1 MSRRVLVPVIII
13 MVCLALPGCAA
24 RGLYANCEELGQLQ
38 LIQTLGIDR
47 RGAEGVVVSVAS
59 GADVGER
66 APAVLSAEGR
76 SVSEALELLQK
87 YSPRESLYFAHT
99 QFLLLGE
106 DCARRGVAP
115 WLDYVQ
121 RLPQMRTGAELFL
134 VRGADARTLITGSG
148 DGQYDVSDKLHALLR
163 ELEHQCGERVYSCA
177 EVSRRL
183 AESGAALV
191 HAVDAA
197 DSGGVVFSGG
207 GGLSVLSAGYGV
219 LRGDRLVGWLSGDA
233 AKAVGLFEGTLS
245 GGTVSLRLKDGSLA
259 AVYLLSG
266 ETKLEPV
273 WDADGALRGLRVEAA
288 LLSALAEL
296 ETPALADREDLDA
309 LLSDALA
316 RRAEG
321 WLRAALDFSQA
332 EGADFLALGQRL
344 RRADPRRY
352 DAMPAP
358 FAEALPGLEIEVSAE
373 AALLHGYDSRGSVP
387 VRGDAGGGA

>member
-1 MSRRVLVPVIII
+1 MGKRRSLPIII
-13 MVCLALPGCAA
+13 IVCLSLCGCAERA
-24 RGLYANCEELGQLQ
+24 PWANEQELGQLQ

-47 RGAEGVVVSVAS
+47 LGGEGVRLSAAS

-66 APAVLSAEGR
+66 APAILSAEGR

-106 DCARRGVAP
+106 DCARDGVEP
-115 WLDYVQ
+115 WLDYVL
-121 RLPQMRTGAELFL
+121 RMPQMRTGAQLFL
-134 VRGADARTLITGSG
+134 VHGAEAAALIRGSG

-163 ELEHQCGERVYSCA
+163 ELERQNGERVFTCA

-197 DSGGVVFSGG
+197 ESEGVLFSGG

-219 LRGDRLVGWLSGDA
+219 LRGGELIGYLRGDA
-233 AKAVGLFEGTLS
+233 AKAVALMEGTLC
-245 GGTVSLRLKDGSLA
+245 GGPLTLRLRDGSLA
-259 AVYLLSG
+259 SVYLLGCSAA
-266 ETKLEPV
+266 LRPD
-273 WDADGALRGLRVEAA
+273 WAADGALRGLRVEAKLRA
-288 LLSALAEL
+288 ALAEL
-296 ETPALADREDLDA
+296 ERPEVSARADFAAWTEEAL
-309 LLSDALA
+309 S

-332 EGADFLALGQRL
+332 ERADFFALGQRL
-344 RRADPRRY
+344 RREDPRRF
-352 DAMPAP
+352 DAMPRP
-358 FAEALPGLEIEVSAE
+358 FSQALPALEIAVSVTAE
-373 AALLHGYDSRGSVP
+373 LLHGFDSRAP
-387 VRGDAGGGA
+387 MPAGGGA